1 MPDDD
6 EVPEKEVTITFDPE
20 ELSEALSEGRQNLEN
35 EELTEDEA

>member
-6 EVPEKEVTITFDPE
+6 EVPEKEVTIALDPE

-35 EELTEDEA
+35 KELTEDEA